1 MLKIIISPAKKMVID
16 EEFIGD
22 ITVPVYLD
30 QTMKLHQELC
40 QMPLED
46 LKTLWKCSDKLAT
59 QNYERLHSYNPKH
72 AVTPALFS
80 YEGIQYQHI
89 GARVLESS
97 QLEYVSDH
105 LRILSGFYGILRP
118 FDGVIPYRLEM
129 QTLLKTE
136 HAKDLYTFWSNLIYQ
151 ELTLDHPTHILNLAS
166 SEYSKS
172 VLPFV
177 TKEVSF
183 ITCIFG
189 EEVNGK
195 VKVKGTMAKIARGEM
210 VRYLAEKQVNDIEK
224 VKSFDRLNY
233 KFSPTHSSET
243 EFVFLQS

>member
-1 MLKIIISPAKKMVID
+1 MVID
-16 EEFIGD
+16 DEFTGN

-30 QTMKLHQELC
+30 KTMYLHQELRK
-40 QMPLED
+40 MT
-46 LKTLWKCSDKLAT
+46 LKELQTLWKCSDKLAL
-59 QNYERLHSYNPKH
+59 QNYERLHAYDPKQ
-72 AVTPALFS
+72 AITPALFS

-97 QLEYVSDH
+97 QLEYVSNH
-105 LRILSGFYGILRP
+105 LRILSGFYGILKP

-136 HAKDLYTFWSNLIYQ
+136 HAKDLYAFWSDLIYQ
-151 ELTLDHPTHILNLAS
+151 ELTLDHTTHILNLAS

-177 TKEVSF
+177 KNERSF
-183 ITCIFG
+183 VTCTFG

-195 VKVKGTMAKIARGEM
+195 IKVKGTMAKIARGEM
-210 VRYLAEKQVNDIEK
+210 VRYLAEKQVTDIDT
-224 VKSFDRLNY
+224 VKKFDRLNY
-233 KFSPTHSSET
+233 KFSPTYSSET